1 MEKDMG
7 IIINHMMKN
16 PRLKRLL
23 YYTSKD
29 ALNKPNLTEDQSLE
43 LMGKNIKIVPKLY
56 VDSSILN
63 YIIVSFDNFTQS
75 GNPEFRDSIIEFD
88 IIVILISGNY
98 RIFS

>member
-29 ALNKPNLTEDQSLE
+29 ALNKPNLTED
-43 LMGKNIKIVPKLY
+43 
-56 VDSSILN
+56 
-63 YIIVSFDNFTQS
+63 
-75 GNPEFRDSIIEFD
+75 
-88 IIVILISGNY
+88 
-98 RIFS
+98 